1 MVTLMIAYAYN
12 DYYMRF
18 MMTVP
23 FLGIVL
29 YFDKNYS
36 RLCAHGIAL
45 PNIGIFIYRAFVAN
59 NYEGDDMLAQL
70 GATIVVAVVMY
81 VLLYLTNVGT
91 RFNDDSIGKLTAE
104 SEKQEA
110 MVAEVLEIAG
120 VVKSGTER
128 AMNLVDNLKT
138 SSESVKQSVGS
149 LNLPVSVQWGP
160 DLLVARPF
168 LDVTP
173 YVGYSLVNKVTAEV
187 LGVSA
192 GDKGKNSFEY
202 GLGVGA
208 GLDVWKLQVI
218 VRYNWN
224 FGVLGSL
231 KDFTDI
237 ELGDLKSDN
246 EKFGGISVH
255 LAFFF

>member
-1 MVTLMIAYAYN
+1 MKKFITALAAAMMLFSVQAYAGGKFGVTGGLN
-12 DYYMRF
+12 FNSTKIKDVKM
-18 MMTVP
+18 
-23 FLGIVL
+23 
-29 YFDKNYS
+29 D
-36 RLCAHGIAL
+36 
-45 PNIGIFIYRAFVAN
+45 
-59 NYEGDDMLAQL
+59 AQA
-70 GATIVVAVVMY
+70 GW
-81 VLLYLTNVGT
+81 NVGLT
-91 RFNDDSIGKLTAE
+91 YNLDLPLGFSLQPALVYTQKGALIGTD
-104 SEKQEA
+104 
-110 MVAEVLEIAG
+110 G
-120 VVKSGTER
+120 V
-128 AMNLVDNLKT
+128 NN
-138 SSESVKQSVGS
+138 VKQSVGS

-173 YVGYSLVNKVTAEV
+173 YVGYSLVNKVETEV
-187 LGVSA
+187 LGISA
-192 GDKGKNSFEY
+192 GDKGKNAFEY

-208 GLDVWKLQVI
+208 GLDVWKLQVV

-246 EKFGGISVH
+246 GNFGGISVH

>member
-1 MVTLMIAYAYN
+1 MKKLMTALAAAMMLFSVQAYAGGKFGVTGGLN
-12 DYYMRF
+12 FNTAKIKD
-18 MMTVP
+18 VK
-23 FLGIVL
+23 L
-29 YFDKNYS
+29 D
-36 RLCAHGIAL
+36 
-45 PNIGIFIYRAFVAN
+45 
-59 NYEGDDMLAQL
+59 AQA
-70 GATIVVAVVMY
+70 GW
-81 VLLYLTNVGT
+81 NVG
-91 RFNDDSIGKLTAE
+91 LTYNLDLPLGFSLQPALVYTQ
-104 SEKQEA
+104 KGA
-110 MVAEVLEIAG
+110 LV
-120 VVKSGTER
+120 GTD
-128 AMNLVDNLKT
+128 AV
-138 SSESVKQSVGS
+138 SVKQSVGS

-168 LDVTP
+168 VDVTP
-173 YVGYSLVNKVTAEV
+173 YVGYSLVNKVTADV
-187 LGVSA
+187 LGIST

-231 KDFTDI
+231 KDFTNIQLD
-237 ELGDLKSDN
+237 DLKSEN

>member
-1 MVTLMIAYAYN
+1 MKKFLTALAAAMMLFSVQAYAGGKFGVTGGLN
-12 DYYMRF
+12 FNTAKIKDVKM
-18 MMTVP
+18 
-23 FLGIVL
+23 
-29 YFDKNYS
+29 D
-36 RLCAHGIAL
+36 
-45 PNIGIFIYRAFVAN
+45 
-59 NYEGDDMLAQL
+59 AQA
-70 GATIVVAVVMY
+70 GW
-81 VLLYLTNVGT
+81 NVGLT
-91 RFNDDSIGKLTAE
+91 YNLDLPLGFSLQPALVYTQKGALIGTDA
-104 SEKQEA
+104 
-110 MVAEVLEIAG
+110 V
-120 VVKSGTER
+120 
-128 AMNLVDNLKT
+128 N
-138 SSESVKQSVGS
+138 VKQSVGS

-173 YVGYSLVNKVTAEV
+173 YVGYSLVNKVEV
-187 LGVSA
+187 LGISA
-192 GDKGKNSFEY
+192 GDKGKNAFEY

-208 GLDVWKLQVI
+208 GLDVWKLQVV

-246 EKFGGISVH
+246 ENFGGISVH